1 MPTVTRM
8 PRMQAFPPIICGSWV
23 IRSSSNMNLSWPL
36 LSVSNSFR
44 AKITRNGRLETD
56 LQGRFSGRIL
66 PIDAAVAD
74 RWGVLEAEARRR
86 GKPLSTIDALL
97 AATAVQYNLTMV
109 TRNDAHFSSLPATLT
124 LNLGQVAI
132 AAVAGSLNLL
142 VATLSAKPRRSP
154 KLISL
159 VRRSQSLAAR
169 LWSKT
174 MSIPVCHCC
183 SPPRP
188 RSS

>member
-1 MPTVTRM
+1 
-8 PRMQAFPPIICGSWV
+8 
-23 IRSSSNMNLSWPL
+23 MNLSWPL

-44 AKITRNGRLETD
+44 AKITRNGWLETD

-109 TRNDAHFSSLPATLT
+109 TRNDAHFSSLPVSV
-124 LNLGQVAI
+124 LNPWQ
-132 AAVAGSLNLL
+132 
-142 VATLSAKPRRSP
+142 P
-154 KLISL
+154 
-159 VRRSQSLAAR
+159 
-169 LWSKT
+169 
-174 MSIPVCHCC
+174 
-183 SPPRP
+183 
-188 RSS
+188 